1 MGQQNFFALD
11 EVVRSGTT
19 FPLVSDIGRHLGIRR
34 HCERDRTPLRR
45 LEGRLRVVAGARL
58 TLGNMR
64 ANGVRSLD
72 VTTGDVSPPGGLG
85 RSLCWSYSV

>member
-1 MGQQNFFALD
+1 MAPIQTAKSNIGAMLHTVQSTNAGAL
-11 EVVRSGTT
+11 SH
-19 FPLVSDIGRHLGIRR
+19 S
-34 HCERDRTPLRR
+34 
-45 LEGRLRVVAGARL
+45 ARL

>member
-1 MGQQNFFALD
+1 MRWFDPEQLFRWSLTLG
-11 EVVRSGTT
+11 VIWGSV
-19 FPLVSDIGRHLGIRR
+19 DIAS
-34 HCERDRTPLRR
+34 DRTPLRR